1 VVVVDERRVAWCRV
15 MRMRDLRV
23 HLDSAFE
30 HLPRDGVLINMIE
43 HCTGEFVSL
52 MVP

>member
-23 HLDSAFE
+23 HLDPAFE
-30 HLPRDGVLINMIE
+30 YIPWDGVLIMMIE
-43 HCTGEFVSL
+43 HCATEFGA
-52 MVP
+52 